1 MAMTASYPG
10 GGPAGPAPGPVPV
23 QMQPSQPWG
32 TMPPPGYVPP
42 YAGPF
47 YPRPP
52 RNPRQ
57 NAAIAAGVLILIAG
71 LFSLIFSNMIL
82 YWEGFGLDFD
92 PGSGDEI
99 RTIITGPFIVGLL
112 FGIGFGMAV
121 ISAYACIRQV
131 QFRLAL
137 VGPITMMAAYLSLIS
152 FDPFSM
158 LFTVYI
164 FILSIISVF
173 LIWYSRPI
181 FEGSDRTGDL
191 EVRERKR
198 AAMPPGLI
206 RNR

>member
-1 MAMTASYPG
+1 MTASYPG
-10 GGPAGPAPGPVPV
+10 GGPAGPAPGPAPL

-57 NAAIAAGVLILIAG
+57 NAAIAAGAMILIAG
-71 LFSLIFSNMIL
+71 LFCLVFSNIIL
-82 YWEGFGLDFD
+82 WEGGFD
-92 PGSGDEI
+92 REWDPDTGDEI
-99 RTIITGPFIVGLL
+99 RTIDTGPVTVGLL
-112 FGIGFGMAV
+112 LGIGFGVAV
-121 ISAYACIRQV
+121 ISAYACLRQV
-131 QFRLAL
+131 RFRLAL
-137 VGPITMMAAYLSLIS
+137 IGPIVMMGAYISLI
-152 FDPFSM
+152 FYEPIVM
-158 LFTVYI
+158 VLTAYI

-181 FEGSDRTGDL
+181 FDGSDGTGDL
-191 EVRERKR
+191 EVREIQR